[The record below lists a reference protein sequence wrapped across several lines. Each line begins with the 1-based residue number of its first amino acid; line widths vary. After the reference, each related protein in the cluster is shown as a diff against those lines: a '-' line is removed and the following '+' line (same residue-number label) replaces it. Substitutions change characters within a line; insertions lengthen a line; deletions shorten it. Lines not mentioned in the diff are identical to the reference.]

1 MTHNSTCSVACFL
14 EFGAAT
20 DSIVSVTSHRG
31 AWRAAPLPGSMP
43 KKRVRDLREPNHLRF
58 SLDRMTRLTDVPFL
72 AVRLHCGDQAAGQQ
86 TL

>member
-20 DSIVSVTSHRG
+20 DSIVSVTSHRR
-31 AWRAAPLPGSMP
+31 AWRAARLPG
-43 KKRVRDLREPNHLRF
+43 KHAQEARRHLREPTHLRF

-72 AVRLHCGDQAAGQQ
+72 AVRLLCGDQAAGQH